1 MNAARRMGGSLQHH
15 TAQGCT
21 SRRGESLPF
30 SYSPQE
36 RGVWEQLRA
45 IQASASPEARGLG
58 GLLQER
64 LFPFHAIIIP

>member
-1 MNAARRMGGSLQHH
+1 MDAARRMGVPYNTIPLKGARAEGVSL
-15 TAQGCT
+15 C
-21 SRRGESLPF
+21 LF

-45 IQASASPEARGLG
+45 IQASASPEARGSG